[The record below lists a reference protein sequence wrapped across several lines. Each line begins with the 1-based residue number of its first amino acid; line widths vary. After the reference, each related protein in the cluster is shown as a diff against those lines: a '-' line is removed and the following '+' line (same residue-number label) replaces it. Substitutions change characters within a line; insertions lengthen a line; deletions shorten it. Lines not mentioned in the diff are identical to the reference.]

1 MARIDSHV
9 HFWQFQAERDAW
21 ITDDMRALRHDF
33 LPPDLEPLL
42 GQHQL
47 DGCVA
52 VQADQ
57 SEAETIFLLYHATK
71 HAFIKGVVGW
81 VDLQA
86 PDVARR
92 LERYAQFP
100 ALKGFRHILQSEA
113 DQALMLTPAFTR
125 GLAALFAH
133 GFTYDLLI
141 QPGQLAYATE
151 LVKLFPEQLFIIDH
165 LAKPFIKA
173 GALEPWRQQLQALA
187 AHQNVFCKVSGL
199 VTEADWHHW
208 QPTDFRLYLEAAF
221 EAFGPHRLLFGS
233 DWPVCTVAGGYSR
246 ALGLLEDYLV
256 DFSAAEQAGFWGDNA
271 AQFYRLQHQ
280 LADGF
285 TA

>member
-9 HFWQFQAERDAW
+9 HFWQYQPERDAW
-21 ITDDMRALRHDF
+21 ITNEMSALRRDF
-33 LPPDLEPLL
+33 LPADLEPLL
-42 GQHQL
+42 GQHRL

-71 HAFIKGVVGW
+71 NSSIKGVVGW
-81 VDLQA
+81 IDLQA

-100 ALKGFRHILQSEA
+100 QLKGFRHILQGEA
-113 DQALMLTPAFTR
+113 DQALMLTPAFQR
-125 GLAALFAH
+125 GLASLFAH

-141 QPGQLAYATE
+141 RPNQLAYATE
-151 LVKLFPEQLFIIDH
+151 LAKRFQEQPLVVDH

-187 AHQNVFCKVSGL
+187 AHENVFCKVSGL
-199 VTEADWHHW
+199 VTEAEWHRW
-208 QPTDFRLYLEAAF
+208 QPAEFRPYLEAAF
-221 EAFGPHRLLFGS
+221 EAFGPQRLMFGS

-246 ALGLLEDYLV
+246 ALGLVEDYLSE
-256 DFSAAEQAGFWGDNA
+256 FSAAEQASFWGDTA
-271 AQFYRLQHQ
+271 TQFYRLQE
-280 LADGF
+280 
-285 TA
+285 